1 MQLED
6 NIGREI
12 AEIIKNQISPCHAQ
26 VVRLEK
32 QLVDI
37 DAKLPGKGDIA
48 DNLRYLSDE
57 NDKLRRQLMNM
68 SAALDNLTSNDVFN
82 SFISKKIEKIVSE
95 LPKPRDGANGKDGRD
110 GKDGAPGNNG
120 EKGEPGP
127 QGLPGLDGKDGAGP
141 SRGRYRG
148 PWKHDEEFHLDDMVS
163 SGGSGWVCMVEG
175 AKDRPGD
182 SKQWQLFVKKG
193 NHGKDGERGPPGPQ
207 GPIGKYEP

>member
-110 GKDGAPGNNG
+110 GSSV
-120 EKGEPGP
+120 
-127 QGLPGLDGKDGAGP
+127 LVGK
-141 SRGRYRG
+141 
-148 PWKHDEEFHLDDMVS
+148 
-163 SGGSGWVCMVEG
+163 
-175 AKDRPGD
+175 
-182 SKQWQLFVKKG
+182 
-193 NHGKDGERGPPGPQ
+193 GPPHEKLVGQ
-207 GPIGKYEP
+207 AYLNSENGDLYEFKS